1 LIDRPAAFQGGT
13 PQPDHRDLEPRILIP
28 FDISE
33 ATSLTAA
40 SKKAGKSVRTL
51 RAWCLEHGLGRRIGS
66 HWHVSRVALA
76 MFLDGDEAASA
87 RITLAPGR
95 APNGSPLTTTG
106 SVWETSSS
114 GPSSAPSSPIKKPDK
129 CRQSR
134 KLRQT
139 RRSPSPAEAPMMF

>member
-76 MFLDGDEAASA
+76 MFLDGDEAALSA
-87 RITLAPGR
+87 YHSGAR
-95 APNGSPLTTTG
+95 AGSERVAAYYHRLGLGDLIKRP
-106 SVWETSSS
+106 EF
-114 GPSSAPSSPIKKPDK
+114 SAV
-129 CRQSR
+129 
-134 KLRQT
+134 
-139 RRSPSPAEAPMMF
+139 